1 MSFKDFI
8 HKYSLKKATS
18 NIKIYRNLSFLGLSD
33 VGVYLRDRPFSSDTG
48 IVNLHPS
55 KGTQWVRYINENYL
69 DSYGCAPPN
78 KLSKFITK
86 KNGHC
91 LYSEYKIQTYQPKEI
106 HIVQVIVC
114 I

>member
-1 MSFKDFI
+1 MMSFKDFI

-55 KGTQWVRYINENYL
+55 KGTQWVRYINENY
-69 DSYGCAPPN
+69 
-78 KLSKFITK
+78 
-86 KNGHC
+86 
-91 LYSEYKIQTYQPKEI
+91 
-106 HIVQVIVC
+106 
-114 I
+114 